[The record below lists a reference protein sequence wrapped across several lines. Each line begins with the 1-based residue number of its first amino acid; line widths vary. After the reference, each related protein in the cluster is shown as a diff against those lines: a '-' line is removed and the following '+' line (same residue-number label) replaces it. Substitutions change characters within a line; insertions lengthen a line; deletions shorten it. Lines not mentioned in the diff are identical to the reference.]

1 LQERYYKVIG
11 AKEVKTEKCYIL
23 YRIGDVYFQLKEY
36 DKTIRFY
43 EKALNTDYVSKSRL
57 LKAILA
63 FDKCLKTGIDDA
75 EEIKMRHPTLYEE
88 IMNKYKSWE
97 KVTAIAKKSSST

>member
-1 LQERYYKVIG
+1 M
-11 AKEVKTEKCYIL
+11 
-23 YRIGDVYFQLKEY
+23 GDVYFQLKEY
-36 DKTIRFY
+36 DAAIIFY

-57 LKAILA
+57 INAILA
-63 FDKCLKTGIDDA
+63 FDKCLKTGIGDA

-97 KVTAIAKKSSST
+97 KVTAIAKKSPRT